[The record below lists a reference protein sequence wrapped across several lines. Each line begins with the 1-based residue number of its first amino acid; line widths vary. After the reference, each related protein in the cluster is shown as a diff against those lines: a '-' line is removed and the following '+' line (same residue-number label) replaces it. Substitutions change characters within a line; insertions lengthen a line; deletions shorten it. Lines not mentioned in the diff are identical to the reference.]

1 MSATDSNRVRVVR
14 WLVPSLLIIVW
25 LGAGGWLGV
34 VGSKLAEEVSSGA
47 ATYLPRN
54 AEATE
59 VAAFNKRFGEAETL
73 PAIVVYSRDAA
84 LTDADRRAIAD
95 QTAAI
100 NRDLGSTLTEPAT
113 GPLVAPDGRA
123 AMVVV
128 PFAGTDSNKISGYV
142 PTVRALVSGGEGLT
156 VHVTGPAGVQ
166 ADLKDALGAID
177 LMLVLV
183 TMAVILVILIVVYRS
198 PLLPFLVLLVAG
210 LALGA
215 TQGVIYLLAKQDVL
229 FLGAEVQGI
238 LNVLVLGAGTDYAL
252 LLVARYREE
261 LRRHRSRFDAMRVA
275 WRNSLGP
282 IAASGGTVALGLL
295 CLLISDLSLNRDLG
309 PAGAIGIGCALLAML
324 TLMPAALMLLGR
336 AAFWPRR
343 PAYGSEAA
351 ELAGVW
357 SRVARYVERRPRIL
371 WIGTA
376 LGLVVL
382 ALGVVRLDATGIPQ
396 NEMIISNNVESV
408 DGQQEL
414 TRHFPGGSGS
424 PVIVIADADR
434 IADVAATARQV
445 DGVAA
450 VDPYVGAQAGAP
462 DPGAQPVV
470 VDGLARVDVT
480 LADPPDSKAALD
492 TLERLRDALTAVPQA
507 DAKAGGY
514 TAVLVDFN
522 DAATSD
528 RKVIPLLLLVVGLV
542 VALLLRSIVAPLLLL
557 ATVALSYLASLGL
570 SALVFRDVFGFSAVD
585 ATFPLHAFV
594 FLVALGIDYNI
605 FLMTRVREES
615 ARVGTRRGMVIGLTV
630 TGGVITSAG
639 VVLAATFAALA
650 VIPLVL
656 LVQLAFTVAFGVLL
670 DTFVV
675 RSLLVPALT
684 LDVGRRMWWPG
695 RLSRASETP
704 ATPPA
709 SPSPDPA
716 VLEHTGADS

>member
-1 MSATDSNRVRVVR
+1 MVR
-14 WLVPSLLIIVW
+14 WLIPAVVILVW

-34 VGSKLAEEVSSGA
+34 VGGNLGDVVSSGA

-59 VAAFNKRFGEAETL
+59 VADLNKRFGEAETL

-84 LTDADRRAIAD
+84 LTDADRRVIGE
-95 QTAAI
+95 QIVAI
-100 NRDLGSTLTEPAT
+100 NRELGSMLAEPAT
-113 GPLVAPDGRA
+113 GPRVAADGRA
-123 AMVVV
+123 ATVIV
-128 PFAGTDSNKISGYV
+128 PFAGADENKVSGHV
-142 PTVRALVSGGEGLT
+142 TTLRGLVSGGDGLT
-156 VHVTGPAGVQ
+156 VHITGPAGVQ

-198 PLLPFLVLLVAG
+198 LLLPFLVLLVAG

-215 TQGVIYLLAKQDVL
+215 AQGVIYLLAKQHVL
-229 FLGAEVQGI
+229 SLGAEVQGI

-261 LRRHRSRFDAMRVA
+261 LRRHESRFDAMRVA

-324 TLMPAALMLLGR
+324 TLMPPVLMLLGR

-343 PAYGSEAA
+343 PGYGTEAV
-351 ELAGVW
+351 ELTGIW
-357 SRVARYVERRPRIL
+357 SRVSRFVQRRPRIL

-376 LGLVVL
+376 LGLVVM

-396 NEMIISNNVESV
+396 NEMIISGDVESV
-408 DGQQEL
+408 AGQEEL
-414 TRHFPGGSGS
+414 ARHFPAGSGS
-424 PVIVIADADR
+424 PVIVIADAGR
-434 IADVAATARQV
+434 IADVSDAARKV
-445 DGVAA
+445 DGVAS

-462 DPGAQPVV
+462 APGASAVV

-480 LADPPDSKAALD
+480 LADAPDSKAALD
-492 TLERLRDALTAVPQA
+492 TLKRLRHELGGVPEA
-507 DAKAGGY
+507 HAKAGGY

-522 DAATSD
+522 DAATRD
-528 RKVIPLLLLVVGLV
+528 RGVMPLLLLVVGVV
-542 VALLLRSIVAPLLLL
+542 VAVLLRSIVAPLLLL
-557 ATVALSYLASLGL
+557 ATVVLSYLAAIGL
-570 SALVFRDVFGFSAVD
+570 SALMFRDVFGFSAVD

-615 ARVGTRRGMVIGLTV
+615 VRAGARRGMIIGLTV

-675 RSLLVPALT
+675 RSLLVPALA
-684 LDVGRRMWWPG
+684 LDVGRLMWWPG
-695 RLSRASETP
+695 RLGRTPHPP
-704 ATPPA
+704 ATPPT
-709 SPSPDPA
+709 PSPELA
-716 VLEHTGADS
+716 GVGTEHTGADS

>member
-1 MSATDSNRVRVVR
+1 MAATGSNRARVLR
-14 WLVPSLLIIVW
+14 WLIPSLLVIVW
-25 LGAGGWLGV
+25 LGAGGWLGM
-34 VGSKLAEEVSSGA
+34 VGSNLAEVVSSGS
-47 ATYLPRN
+47 ATYLPRD

-59 VAAFNKRFGEAETL
+59 VAAINKRFGEAEAL
-73 PAIVVYSRDAA
+73 PAIVMYSRDTA

-95 QTAAI
+95 QAAAI
-100 NRDLGSTLTEPAT
+100 NRELGSKLTGPAT

-123 AMVVV
+123 AMLVV
-128 PFAGTDSNKISGYV
+128 PFAGTDSARIAEEV
-142 PTVRALVSGGEGLT
+142 PTVRGLVSGGDGLA
-156 VHVTGPAGVQ
+156 VHVTGPAGIQ
-166 ADLKDALGAID
+166 GDLKEALGAID

-210 LALGA
+210 VALGT

-229 FLGAEVQGI
+229 SLGAEVQGI

-252 LLVARYREE
+252 LLVSRYREE
-261 LRRHRSRFDAMRVA
+261 LRRHESRFDAMRVA

-309 PAGAIGIGCALLAML
+309 PAGAIGIACALLAML
-324 TLMPAALMLLGR
+324 TLMPAVLMLLGR

-343 PAYGSEAA
+343 PAYGSDAT

-357 SRVARYVERRPRIL
+357 SRVARFVDRRPRIL

-376 LGLVVL
+376 LGLVVM
-382 ALGVVRLDATGIPQ
+382 ALGVVRLDATGLPQ
-396 NEMIISNNVESV
+396 NEMILSDSVESV
-408 DGQQEL
+408 DGQKVMTE
-414 TRHFPGGSGS
+414 HFPGGSGS
-424 PVIVIADADR
+424 PAIVIANADR
-434 IADVAATARQV
+434 LADVTTAARGV

-450 VDPYVGAQAGAP
+450 VTPYAGAQAGAKP
-462 DPGAQPVV
+462 IV
-470 VDGLARVDVT
+470 VDGLARLDVT
-480 LADPPDSKAALD
+480 LTDPPDSKPALA
-492 TLERLRDALTAVPQA
+492 TLERLRDALGAVPEA
-507 DAKAGGY
+507 DAKTGGY

-522 DAATSD
+522 DTAAAD

-542 VALLLRSIVAPLLLL
+542 VGLLLRSIVAPVLLL
-557 ATVALSYLASLGL
+557 ATVVLSYLAALGL

-615 ARVGTRRGMVIGLTV
+615 ARAGTRRGMIIGLTV

-695 RLSRASETP
+695 RLSRAP
-704 ATPPA
+704 Q
-709 SPSPDPA
+709 PSPAQSPDQP
-716 VLEHTGADS
+716 VLEHTGADT

>member
-1 MSATDSNRVRVVR
+1 MAATGSPRVRVVR
-14 WLVPSLLIIVW
+14 WLVPSLLILVW
-25 LGAGGWLGV
+25 LGAGGWLGA

-59 VAAFNKRFGEAETL
+59 VAAINQRFGEAETL
-73 PAIVVYSRDAA
+73 PAIVVYSRDIA
-84 LTDADRRAIAD
+84 LTAADRRAIAD

-100 NRDLGSTLTEPAT
+100 NRDLGSKLAGPAT

-128 PFAGTDSNKISGYV
+128 PFAGTDSAKIAEHV
-142 PTVRALVSGGEGLT
+142 PTVRGLVSGGEGLA
-156 VHVTGPAGVQ
+156 VHVTGPAGIQ
-166 ADLKDALGAID
+166 ADLKEALGAID
-177 LMLVLV
+177 LMLVAV
-183 TMAVILVILIVVYRS
+183 TMAVILVILVVVYRS

-210 LALGA
+210 LALGT

-229 FLGAEVQGI
+229 SLGAEVQGI

-252 LLVARYREE
+252 LLVSRYREE
-261 LRRHRSRFDAMRVA
+261 LRRHQSRFDAMRVA

-309 PAGAIGIGCALLAML
+309 PAGAIGIACALLAML
-324 TLMPAALMLLGR
+324 TLMPAVLMLLGR

-343 PAYGSEAA
+343 PEYGSEPA

-357 SRVARYVERRPRIL
+357 SRVARFVDRRPRIL

-376 LGLVVL
+376 LGLVVM
-382 ALGVVRLDATGIPQ
+382 ALGVVRLDATGLPQ
-396 NEMIISNNVESV
+396 NEMILSNDVESV
-408 DGQQEL
+408 DGQQKMTE
-414 TRHFPGGSGS
+414 HFPGGSGS
-424 PVIVIADADR
+424 PAIVIANADR
-434 IADVAATARQV
+434 ITDVATAARRV
-445 DGVAA
+445 EGIASVA
-450 VDPYVGAQAGAP
+450 PYVGPRAGAP
-462 DPGAQPVV
+462 APGAQPVV
-470 VDGLARVDVT
+470 VDGLARLDVT
-480 LADPPDSKAALD
+480 LTDPPDSKAALG
-492 TLERLRDALTAVPQA
+492 TLERLRDAVGAVPQA
-507 DAKAGGY
+507 DAKTGGY
-514 TAVLVDFN
+514 TAVLMDFN
-522 DAATSD
+522 DAAAAD
-528 RKVIPLLLLVVGLV
+528 RKVMPLLLLVVGLV
-542 VALLLRSIVAPLLLL
+542 VGLLLRSIVATLLLL
-557 ATVALSYLASLGL
+557 ATVVLSYLAALGL

-615 ARVGTRRGMVIGLTV
+615 VRAGTRRGMILGLTV

-670 DTFVV
+670 DTFIV
-675 RSLLVPALT
+675 RSLLVPALA
-684 LDVGRRMWWPG
+684 LDVGRWMWWPS
-695 RLSRASETP
+695 RLSRAPQQP
-704 ATPPA
+704 AA
-709 SPSPDPA
+709 KAAEPA
-716 VLEHTGADS
+716 VLEHSGADS

>member
-1 MSATDSNRVRVVR
+1 
-14 WLVPSLLIIVW
+14 
-25 LGAGGWLGV
+25 
-34 VGSKLAEEVSSGA
+34 
-47 ATYLPRN
+47 
-54 AEATE
+54 
-59 VAAFNKRFGEAETL
+59 
-73 PAIVVYSRDAA
+73 
-84 LTDADRRAIAD
+84 
-95 QTAAI
+95 
-100 NRDLGSTLTEPAT
+100 
-113 GPLVAPDGRA
+113 
-123 AMVVV
+123 
-128 PFAGTDSNKISGYV
+128 
-142 PTVRALVSGGEGLT
+142 
-156 VHVTGPAGVQ
+156 
-166 ADLKDALGAID
+166 
-177 LMLVLV
+177 
-183 TMAVILVILIVVYRS
+183 VVYRS

-210 LALGA
+210 VALGT

-229 FLGAEVQGI
+229 SLGAEVQGI

-252 LLVARYREE
+252 LLVSRYREE
-261 LRRHRSRFDAMRVA
+261 LRRHQSRFDAMRVA

-309 PAGAIGIGCALLAML
+309 PAGAIGIACALLAML
-324 TLMPAALMLLGR
+324 TLMPAVLMLLGR

-343 PAYGSEAA
+343 PAYGSEAT

-357 SRVARYVERRPRIL
+357 SRVARFVDRRPRIL

-376 LGLVVL
+376 LGLVVM
-382 ALGVVRLDATGIPQ
+382 ALGVVRLDATGLPQ
-396 NEMIISNNVESV
+396 NEMILSDTVESV
-408 DGQQEL
+408 DGQQVM
-414 TRHFPGGSGS
+414 TQHFPGGSGS
-424 PVIVIADADR
+424 PAIVIANADR
-434 IADVAATARQV
+434 IAEVTTAARRV
-445 DGVAA
+445 EGVAA
-450 VDPYVGAQAGAP
+450 VTPYAGAQA
-462 DPGAQPVV
+462 GAQPVV
-470 VDGLARVDVT
+470 VDGLARLDVT
-480 LADPPDSKAALD
+480 LTDPPDSKPALA
-492 TLERLRDALTAVPQA
+492 TLERLRDAVDAVPEA
-507 DAKAGGY
+507 DAKTGGY

-522 DAATSD
+522 DTAAAD

-542 VALLLRSIVAPLLLL
+542 VGLLLRSVVAPLLLL
-557 ATVALSYLASLGL
+557 ATVVLSYLAALGL

-615 ARVGTRRGMVIGLTV
+615 ARAGTRRGMIIGLTV

-695 RLSRASETP
+695 RLSRAP
-704 ATPPA
+704 Q
-709 SPSPDPA
+709 PSPAQSPDQP
-716 VLEHTGADS
+716 VLEHTGADT

>member
-1 MSATDSNRVRVVR
+1 MSAPGSQRVRVVR
-14 WLVPSLLIIVW
+14 WLVPSLLILVW
-25 LGAGGWLGV
+25 LGAGGWLGA

-59 VAAFNKRFGEAETL
+59 VAAINKRFGEAETL

-84 LTDADRRAIAD
+84 LTAADRRTIAD

-100 NRDLGSTLTEPAT
+100 NRDLGSKLAGPAT

-128 PFAGTDSNKISGYV
+128 PFAGTDSAKIAEHV
-142 PTVRALVSGGEGLT
+142 PTVRALVRGGEGLA
-156 VHVTGPAGVQ
+156 VHVTGPAGIQ
-166 ADLKDALGAID
+166 ADLKEALGAID
-177 LMLVLV
+177 LMLVAV

-210 LALGA
+210 LALGT

-229 FLGAEVQGI
+229 SLGAEVQGI

-252 LLVARYREE
+252 LLVSRYREE
-261 LRRHRSRFDAMRVA
+261 LRRHESRFDAMRVA

-324 TLMPAALMLLGR
+324 TLMPAVLMLLGR

-343 PAYGSEAA
+343 PEYGSDAA

-357 SRVARYVERRPRIL
+357 SRVARFVDRRPRIL

-376 LGLVVL
+376 LGLVVM
-382 ALGVVRLDATGIPQ
+382 ALGVVRLDATGLPQ
-396 NEMIISNNVESV
+396 NEMIISDSVESV
-408 DGQQEL
+408 DGQREL
-414 TRHFPGGSGS
+414 TQHFPGGSGS
-424 PVIVIADADR
+424 PAIVIANADR
-434 IADVAATARQV
+434 ITDVATAARRV
-445 DGVAA
+445 EGIAA
-450 VDPYVGAQAGAP
+450 VTPYSGAQA
-462 DPGAQPVV
+462 GAQPVV
-470 VDGLARVDVT
+470 VDGLARLDVT
-480 LADPPDSKAALD
+480 LTDPPDSKAALG
-492 TLERLRDALTAVPQA
+492 TLERLRGAVDAVPEA
-507 DAKAGGY
+507 DAKTGGY
-514 TAVLVDFN
+514 TAVLMDFN
-522 DAATSD
+522 DAAAAD
-528 RKVIPLLLLVVGLV
+528 RKVMPLLLLVVGLV
-542 VALLLRSIVAPLLLL
+542 VGLLLRSIVATVLLL
-557 ATVALSYLASLGL
+557 ATVVLSYLAALGL

-615 ARVGTRRGMVIGLTV
+615 ARAGTRRGMILGLTV

-670 DTFVV
+670 DTFIV
-675 RSLLVPALT
+675 RSLLVPALA
-684 LDVGRRMWWPG
+684 LDVGRWMWWPS
-695 RLSRASETP
+695 RLSRAPRQP
-704 ATPPA
+704 AA
-709 SPSPDPA
+709 KSPEPA
-716 VLEHTGADS
+716 VLEHSGADS